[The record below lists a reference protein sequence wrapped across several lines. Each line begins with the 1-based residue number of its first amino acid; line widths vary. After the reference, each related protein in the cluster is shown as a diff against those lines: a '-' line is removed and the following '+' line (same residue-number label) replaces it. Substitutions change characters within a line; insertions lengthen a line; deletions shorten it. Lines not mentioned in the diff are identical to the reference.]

1 MGPHGGEN
9 HELHSCQSHRN
20 PEKEESFCPEQKECR
35 GYTSARQAIASH
47 ALPETFCFT
56 ISQHSGTKVETWHF
70 TLLSTETDR
79 SSAITHFSWASFFYP
94 DNNISRWKGEG
105 GECGRTW
112 AGRKRGQKAAEGK
125 RNEVSMQLLLL
136 YFCTPH
142 DANRDMSTCGRGKPW
157 AS

>member
-70 TLLSTETDR
+70 TLLSTETDS
-79 SSAITHFSWASFFYP
+79 SSAITHFSWASFP
-94 DNNISRWKGEG
+94 GGKGKVVSVEG
-105 GECGRTW
+105 LE
-112 AGRKRGQKAAEGK
+112 QEGK
-125 RNEVSMQLLLL
+125 GVKKQQKENVMRCQCSSSSYTSAHHMMPTEI
-136 YFCTPH
+136 
-142 DANRDMSTCGRGKPW
+142 
-157 AS
+157 